1 VKGNRKSGRAKPLLI
16 TSADFAN
23 LSLLQA
29 HAPLQRLLEAAKVVP
44 SVDMPHDVVTMNT
57 QVVVHDETSGKRRV
71 LRVVFPDDANTAAG
85 LVSVLDPLGL
95 QLLGKSPS
103 DVFECP
109 FADGAHRLRVER
121 VVYQP
126 EYSLRTNLVVRG

>member
-1 VKGNRKSGRAKPLLI
+1 MI

-23 LSLLQA
+23 LSLLQV
-29 HAPLQRLLEAAKVVP
+29 HAPLRRLLEAAQVVP
-44 SVDMPHDVVTMNT
+44 SDYMPRDVVTMNT
-57 QVVVHDETSGKRRV
+57 HVVVHDETTGERRA
-71 LRVVFPDDANTAAG
+71 LRLVFPDDANPAAG
-85 LVSVLDPLGL
+85 LVSGLDPLGL

-103 DVFECP
+103 DVFKCP
-109 FADGAHRLRVER
+109 LADGEHRLRVER